1 MSPSSDKLLI
11 LDLDETLVHSVEKS
25 LERPSDFRVYEYEV
39 YKRPGVEKFL
49 LACAD
54 MFEMAV
60 WTSSGHE
67 YANEVIKHIFPK
79 SVQLKFIFTGER
91 CTRCWDYE
99 VGNPYY
105 IKNLKKVKRKGYSLE
120 KVLII
125 DDTPEKLSRNYGN
138 LIRVQEYHGSLDD
151 EELFLLLKYLEI
163 IKTVPNVRSI
173 EKRGWRYKVKSLSE
187 EKRSLI
193 PNPHL

>member
-1 MSPSSDKLLI
+1 MLPSSDKLLI
-11 LDLDETLVHSVEKS
+11 LDLDETLVHSVEKP
-25 LERPSDFRVYEYEV
+25 LERPSDFRAYEYEV
-39 YKRPGVEKFL
+39 YKRPGVEEFL
-49 LACAD
+49 SVCAA

-60 WTSSGHE
+60 WTSSGSK
-67 YANEVIKHIFPK
+67 YAHEVIEHIFPK

-99 VGNPYY
+99 VGSPYY

-138 LIRVQEYHGSLDD
+138 LIRVQEYHGTVDD
-151 EELFLLLKYLEI
+151 EELSLLLKYLEL

-173 EKRGWRYKVKSLSE
+173 EKRGWRHKVKSFNDNMY
-187 EKRSLI
+187 I
-193 PNPHL
+193 